1 MPVWGLVGMPGIGKT
16 YLDLLRFH
24 YGFNMILL
32 DLNASK
38 GLEALG
44 GPRKS

>member
-1 MPVWGLVGMPGIGKT
+1 MHAWGLVGMPGIGKI

-24 YGFNMILL
+24 YDFNMILV
-32 DLNASK
+32 DVNASK